1 LNETTSEKTLKVP
14 VFWKDSKYDN
24 EPYADTDTV
33 ADFIQ
38 KFLEKNGKD
47 QLSDISYYHL
57 FFLDDPPKVL
67 DASELIADVVNKG
80 HPLLL
85 SKNPGHVETR
95 RDIRVATALAVY
107 TAVLFSIAMWLL
119 VSVWPRTQ
127 MEYNLTM
134 ARTVS
139 IAGIGT
145 SFSIGPETLILI
157 AMILSGTIGACV
169 FSAFAISHH
178 LGQFKD
184 FDKSWTAW
192 YILRPFIGAG
202 LAVIVNLLIRSS
214 VFNIGS
220 DARSLNIVG
229 LSGIAALVGLFSED
243 VVRKLNKVSDEI
255 FGEVI
260 NKASKQNSTNST
272 P

>member
-1 LNETTSEKTLKVP
+1 LNETGSENAHKVAI
-14 VFWKDSKYDN
+14 FWKDSKY
-24 EPYADTDTV
+24 EQPYHEKDTV
-33 ADFIQ
+33 ATVIR
-38 KFLEKNGKD
+38 KFLEKYGKD
-47 QLSDISYYHL
+47 ELFAISQYRM
-57 FFLDDPPKVL
+57 FRLDDPPKTL
-67 DASELIADVVNKG
+67 DPSKLIKDVVY
-80 HPLLL
+80 LDYSFILTRRED
-85 SKNPGHVETR
+85 HVEIP
-95 RDIRVATALAVY
+95 RDIRVATGLAVY
-107 TAVLFSIAMWLL
+107 TAGLFSVAMWLL

-127 MEYNLTM
+127 MEYNLTT

-145 SFSIGPETLILI
+145 SFQLGPETLLLI
-157 AMILSGTIGACV
+157 AMILSGVIGACV

-214 VFNIGS
+214 VFTVGS

-229 LSGIAALVGLFSED
+229 LSGIAALAGLFSED
-243 VVRKLNKVSDEI
+243 AVRKLNSVADAI
-255 FGEVI
+255 FGEVV
-260 NKASKQNSTNST
+260 KKPSKKNSANSTS
-272 P
+272 